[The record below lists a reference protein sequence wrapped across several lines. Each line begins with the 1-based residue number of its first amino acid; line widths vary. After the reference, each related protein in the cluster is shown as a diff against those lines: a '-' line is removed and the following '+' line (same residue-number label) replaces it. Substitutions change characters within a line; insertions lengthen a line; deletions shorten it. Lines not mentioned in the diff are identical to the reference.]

1 MRRVSRAG
9 RDEPGLGKHP
19 LGRDVVEVGRRPEG
33 VQPVL
38 YRRDP
43 AQLLHRCRSHAPA
56 GDLLRDPVAE
66 LGCAVG
72 NVDQVEPAKHRSVV
86 CDEDVEDADTSF
98 LFRQQV
104 IETFGEVVEVLV
116 TAVGDGSSEV
126 AAVLQFE
133 RQDRGGVVGAQALQL
148 GHRPTV
154 PSWGA
159 ADADTVGSMRDQA
172 IGTFLDNLAAR
183 QAAPGGGATA
193 ALSAAQ
199 AAALLAMVARY
210 SDGPRFSEHAGPI
223 AAVIAEAD
231 QIRNACLQLAAD
243 DAAAFGSVTAAYGLP
258 RETAEQK
265 QARSA
270 AISAALADAA
280 APQAAVISVAA
291 RLAELIETML
301 PVGNRNVITDLA
313 AGAEALRAAVGIARV
328 NVEVNLAGV
337 TDAAARSQYDEA
349 LAAADGLLERAAKV
363 TDAVRADIS
372 W

>member
-1 MRRVSRAG
+1 VGRVSRTD
-9 RDEPGLGKHP
+9 RDEPGLDQYP
-19 LGRDVVEVGRRPEG
+19 LRRDVVEGGRRFERT
-33 VQPVL
+33 QPVL
-38 YRRDP
+38 SRGDP
-43 AQLLHRCRSHAPA
+43 AQFLHRCCRHAPA
-56 GDLLRDPVAE
+56 GDVLSDPVAE
-66 LGCAVG
+66 LGRAVL
-72 NVDQVEPAKHRSVV
+72 NVDQVEPAEHLAVFA
-86 CDEDVEDADTSF
+86 DENMEDANARF
-98 LFRQQV
+98 LLGQQV
-104 IETFGEVVEVLV
+104 VESFGELVVEGV
-116 TAVGDGSSEV
+116 TAVGDRSSKV
-126 AAVLQFE
+126 GAVLQFE
-133 RQDRGGVVGAQALQL
+133 GQQGGAVVGAQALQL

-154 PSWGA
+154 LRRRD
-159 ADADTVGSMRDQA
+159 DADTVGFMRDQT

-183 QAAPGGGATA
+183 QAAPGGGAIA

-210 SDGPRFSEHAGPI
+210 SDGARYSEHAGTI
-223 AAVIAEAD
+223 TAVIDEAD

-270 AISAALADAA
+270 AVSAALVEAA
-280 APQAAVISVAA
+280 APQAAVITAAA
-291 RLAELIETML
+291 RLAELIETLL
-301 PVGNRNVITDLA
+301 PVGNRNIITDLA

-337 TDAAARSQYDEA
+337 TDAAVRSQYDDA

-363 TDAVRADIS
+363 TDAVRAEIS